1 MWIVIVE
8 CGFIFNTYS
17 EFTML
22 AVVNNNH
29 HNLSLPA
36 PFLRRPHKANVL
48 VCWAATWWLCTHQ
61 FLLHRSH
68 CYSGRQH
75 RRATRHFVDHRE
87 QGYHTRYMSARQT
100 QNCRTLAMV
109 YYDNNNN
116 EKNDKTWCSNNR
128 FSIFREASLHC
139 IINQPVKGK
148 SRALV

>member
-75 RRATRHFVDHRE
+75 RWATRHFVDHRE
-87 QGYHTRYMSARQT
+87 QGYHTSYM
-100 QNCRTLAMV
+100 CLL
-109 YYDNNNN
+109 
-116 EKNDKTWCSNNR
+116 EKDKTAELWLW
-128 FSIFREASLHC
+128 SIMIIIIMRKMTKLDVAITGSVYFERHLFTASLT
-139 IINQPVKGK
+139 NQ
-148 SRALV
+148 